1 MAKQGRKTNRKPK
14 AKAAVSVEPTAL
26 EVVEAFIGPTEEIV
40 AKKIGR
46 PSKYDPAMCETVLE
60 LGEQGKSKA
69 QIAKALGVTR
79 PTLDSWSD
87 KHPDFLYALKAAKD
101 LELAWW
107 EDKGQAGLD
116 AGQGN
121 FNATAFIFQMKNRFR
136 SDYRDQQ
143 DHNHGVSDE
152 LGELLARIDAGPRNL
167 PSA

>member
-1 MAKQGRKTNRKPK
+1 VTNPK
-14 AKAAVSVEPTAL
+14 AKKPRRKAAKAAQSVTVTAS
-26 EVVEAFIGPTEEIV
+26 EEAPA

-46 PSKYDPAMCETVLE
+46 PSKYDPAMCETVLV

-69 QIAKALGVTR
+69 QIAKALEVTR
-79 PTLDSWSD
+79 ETVDIWAR
-87 KHPDFLYALKAAKD
+87 KYPDFSDAIKRAHD
-101 LELAWW
+101 LALAWW
-107 EDKGQAGLD
+107 EDAGQAGLT

-136 SDYRDQQ
+136 ADYRDQQ

-167 PSA
+167 PTA